1 MNNGYFITV
10 IKRSKCIMY
19 GCMVIVCVQCSVF
32 SIGVHSSLF
41 ESDGWWFDVDRD
53 RIYNVR
59 FLDLHVWSVGCMLYD
74 GCCCIVWLVR

>member
-53 RIYNVR
+53 RIL
-59 FLDLHVWSVGCMLYD
+59 FDSLICMFGCMLYD
-74 GCCCIVWLVR
+74 GCCIVWLVF